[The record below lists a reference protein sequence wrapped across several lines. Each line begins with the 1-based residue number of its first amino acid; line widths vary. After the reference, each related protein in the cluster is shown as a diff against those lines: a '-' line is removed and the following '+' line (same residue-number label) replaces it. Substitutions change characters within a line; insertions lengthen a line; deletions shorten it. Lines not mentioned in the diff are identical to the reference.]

1 MDWKIR
7 QDRQDDRTFI
17 LETLIRHEG
26 HLDSRMYVCADVL
39 VSNGTTNHDDV
50 LYAWD
55 ECKRDNPSNYNLT
68 SL

>member
-26 HLDSRMYVCADVL
+26 HLDNRMYVCADYL
-39 VSNGTTNHDDV
+39 VSNGTTDPDDV
-50 LYAWD
+50 RAAWA
-55 ECKRDNPSNYNLT
+55 EWKRDNPEPYTLT
-68 SL
+68 PL